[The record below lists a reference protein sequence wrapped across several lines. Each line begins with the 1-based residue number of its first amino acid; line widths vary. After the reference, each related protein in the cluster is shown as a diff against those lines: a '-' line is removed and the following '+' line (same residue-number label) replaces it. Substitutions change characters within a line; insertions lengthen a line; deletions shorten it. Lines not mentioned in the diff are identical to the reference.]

1 MEERDRTGVRVV
13 LVLVQL
19 AVVGWMILPGHR
31 RRLILMR
38 LAEVSRLLLSSLAR
52 RSGHVCMGT
61 ELRTGVE
68 EYRLTS
74 AISLTRD
81 QMAVIYERLRGN

>member
-1 MEERDRTGVRVV
+1 VEERDRTGVRVV

-52 RSGHVCMGT
+52 RSGHVSMGT

-81 QMAVIYERLRGN
+81 HMAVIYERLRGN